1 MMENSIQ
8 SLMNDSFNQGMFK
21 AIEKIRNKN
30 KQQANIE
37 SIFEQIIKTTGMKEF
52 QKHSS
57 RIELKHLS
65 LMIY

>member
-30 KQQANIE
+30 KQQANVE
-37 SIFEQIIKTTGMKEF
+37 SIFQQIIKTTGN
-52 QKHSS
+52 
-57 RIELKHLS
+57 
-65 LMIY
+65 